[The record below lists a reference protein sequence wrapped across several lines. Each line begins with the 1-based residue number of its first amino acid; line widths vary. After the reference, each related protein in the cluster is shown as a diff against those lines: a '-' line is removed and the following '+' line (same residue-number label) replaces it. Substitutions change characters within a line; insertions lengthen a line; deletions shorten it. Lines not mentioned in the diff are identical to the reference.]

1 MMATNSGDEAA
12 LRSEI
17 IRLNKI
23 IKALMDR
30 AEREMS
36 TQRSNFGLFQ
46 TTIMLEGQ
54 VRSRTR
60 ELEAA
65 LRENETITRAL
76 RRATGQMEL
85 EIEERKRAHQALEAK
100 EAEQRVLIEKL
111 KDAHLQLLQSEKMAS
126 IGQLA
131 AGVAHEINNPIGFV
145 SSNLGTLRGYADALL
160 KVVDAYETLDTV
172 LAAHPQ
178 LLRYIE
184 EQKQLNELAYVRDDI
199 RTLIAESI
207 EGTTRV
213 RNIVQNLRD
222 FSHVD
227 QGDWQQ
233 TNLHAGLDS
242 TLSVA
247 RNEIKHKAKVIK
259 DYGELPLV
267 ECLPSQINQVF
278 LNLLVNAAQ
287 AITDQ
292 GTITIRTRADDA
304 MVCVAISD
312 TGSGMA
318 PEVLAK
324 VFDPFFTTKPVGQ
337 GTGLGLA
344 VSFGIV
350 EQHGGRIEVESTPG
364 AGTTFSV
371 MLPVCHR
378 APAADAGGSGS

>member
-1 MMATNSGDEAA
+1 MATNSGDEAA

-160 KVVDAYETLDTV
+160 KVVDAYETLDTA
-172 LAAHPQ
+172 LATHPQ

-199 RTLIAESI
+199 STLIAESI

-292 GTITIRTRADDA
+292 GTITIRTRVDDA
-304 MVCVAISD
+304 TVCVAISD

-371 MLPVCHR
+371 MLPVCRR
-378 APAADAGGSGS
+378 APAAEAGGSGS

>member
-1 MMATNSGDEAA
+1 MATNSGDEAA
-12 LRSEI
+12 LRNEI
-17 IRLNKI
+17 VRLNKI

-160 KVVDAYETLDTV
+160 KVVDAYETLDTA

-371 MLPVCHR
+371 MLPVFRR

>member
-1 MMATNSGDEAA
+1 MATNNGDEAA

-17 IRLNKI
+17 VRLNKV

-184 EQKQLNELAYVRDDI
+184 EQKQLNELAYVRNDI

-350 EQHGGRIEVESTPG
+350 EQHGGHIEVESTPG
-364 AGTTFSV
+364 AGSTFSI
-371 MLPVCHR
+371 MLPVCRR
-378 APAADAGGSGS
+378 APPGPPEAAGG

>member
-1 MMATNSGDEAA
+1 MATNSGDEAA

-350 EQHGGRIEVESTPG
+350 EQHGGHIEVESTPG

-371 MLPVCHR
+371 MLPVCRR
-378 APAADAGGSGS
+378 APAAEAGGSGS